1 MTDIANKPS
10 EEQKTFWESI
20 YKQFTQILQEVSFND
35 KFKRTYEGGV
45 AMSTDLSTLNDQQKN
60 AVLQSINKN
69 VVLMAAAGS
78 GQQDQY
84 SCKKNPVSYR

>member
-1 MTDIANKPS
+1 MINVYV
-10 EEQKTFWESI
+10 QKGSIKNVYSI
-20 YKQFTQILQEVSFND
+20 YK
-35 KFKRTYEGGV
+35 GGV
-45 AMSTDLSTLNDQQKN
+45 VMSTDLSTLNEQKKN

-84 SCKKNPVSYR
+84 SRKKNPVSYR